1 MQIISKRIHKMVQVR
16 LEHANIT
23 VTNLDDTTQW
33 LKAVFDW
40 DLRWKGPSIY
50 DGVSAHVGGKDSYL
64 ALYQPLKMPQKGP
77 VSYNTRAGL
86 NHVAVVVDDL
96 DAIEARLKTEG
107 FTPRSHA
114 DYEPGRRFYFEDE
127 NGIEFEVVQYD

>member
-1 MQIISKRIHKMVQVR
+1 MVQVR

-64 ALYQPLKMPQKGP
+64 ALYQPSTMPQKGP